1 MSQKNKFNEIIHLL
15 FYFIELFSTHLYCI
29 DSSSAKHL
37 YHVFF
42 TNASRF
48 NAKMKIKPILNPNKQ
63 YQSHKK

>member
-1 MSQKNKFNEIIHLL
+1 M
-15 FYFIELFSTHLYCI
+15 
-29 DSSSAKHL
+29 

-63 YQSHKK
+63 YQSQEVKHFFKNLDIYSKKNLNIMLKPETAI